1 MSTEETNGKGQQ
13 QDEANERTALIQSSS
28 QSYSTQEQQQQ
39 QQQEEEILTSVVDV
53 EAGVATSTLEQEE
66 RPIVS
71 EMLMTKTVKKVIRQH
86 RKAQVYISEQ
96 SSSSSSSKR
105 VSSKTSST
113 TVTTPPPVALLQ
125 RRGSNTSSSSS
136 SSSNSSSSSSSDEE
150 GNQRVPIGNGHQR
163 VRKRD
168 QIKNALKSAT
178 QQWKDKHG
186 WSSSLFLQQQQKDN
200 NQQQQHG
207 VDSSEEP
214 LPPLPVTPLSLPP
227 VEVDIYRV
235 TGVASVCTLLAMA
248 KKNDEKTQRLAISTL
263 HHSIKAT
270 AHTRPMILRQVLL
283 RPHLKGLCALEWA
296 VENECHLFLADR
308 LVQSVMHVSLFVS
321 SHLSFPRSLYYR
333 MHGGCMDLQMTGISK
348 NQINT
353 RMLYG
358 VLIHGC
364 LIILQDGLH
373 HVIKHL
379 LVWHV
384 VSFIWH
390 CIWLLLPML
399 IIKAPIMY
407 TPLSTRTMSLSLQ
420 MLCFSSLAHWFILW

>member
-13 QDEANERTALIQSSS
+13 HDDADERTALIQSST

-39 QQQEEEILTSVVDV
+39 QEQEILTSVVDV
-53 EAGVATSTLEQEE
+53 EAGVGTSTVEQEE

-71 EMLMTKTVKKVIRQH
+71 EVLMTKTVKKVIRQH
-86 RKAQVYISEQ
+86 RRAQVYISEQ
-96 SSSSSSSKR
+96 SSSTSSSSKR
-105 VSSKTSST
+105 VSKNTTTTTTTTS
-113 TVTTPPPVALLQ
+113 PVALLQ

-136 SSSNSSSSSSSDEE
+136 SSSDSSSSSSSDEE
-150 GNQRVPIGNGHQR
+150 GNQRVPIGNGHQQR

-186 WSSSLFLQQQQKDN
+186 WSSSLFLQRQEGN
-200 NQQQQHG
+200 NQQQQHA

-214 LPPLPVTPLSLPP
+214 LPPLPVTPLTLPP

-248 KKNDEKTQRLAISTL
+248 KKSDEKTQRLAISTL

-270 AHTRPMILRQVLL
+270 AHTRPMILREVLL

-308 LVQSVMHVSLFVS
+308 LVQSVMHVSLLIPSLLFHVS
-321 SHLSFPRSLYYR
+321 SSSSSIPTLNFYLSENR
-333 MHGGCMDLQMTGISK
+333 MHGGCMVLQMTGISK
-348 NQINT
+348 NRNNT

-358 VLIHGC
+358 ALTNGC
-364 LIILQDGLH
+364 LIISQDGHH
-373 HVIKHL
+373 HVTKHWQG
-379 LVWHV
+379 WHV
-384 VSFIWH
+384 VSS
-390 CIWLLLPML
+390 IWLC
-399 IIKAPIMY
+399 
-407 TPLSTRTMSLSLQ
+407 T
-420 MLCFSSLAHWFILW
+420 